1 MNIVETNCNNQTYYI
16 TINRPKQLNAL
27 NKQVIIEL
35 NNEIKQAILQKD
47 IKCIVIKGSG
57 KKAFVAGADIKE
69 FSHFNKK
76 EGEKLSREGQENL
89 FDLIANSPKPIIAV
103 INGYALGGGLEL
115 AMACHIRI
123 ALNTAKMGLP
133 ETSLGLIPGYG
144 GTQRL
149 AELVG
154 KGRAIEMIVT
164 AKMISSEQAYEW
176 GLVNHVCE
184 EKTLDSTVSKLI
196 TKINNNS
203 PSAIARA
210 IKSIN
215 AGFINDVC
223 GYEVEKI
230 EFGECF
236 GTEEFKEGVE
246 AFMEKRKA
254 NF

>member
-35 NNEIKQAILQKD
+35 NNEIKKAILQKD

-164 AKMISSEQAYEW
+164 AQMISSEQAYEW

-184 EKTLDSTVSKLI
+184 EKKLESTVSKLI
-196 TKINNNS
+196 TKISNNS

-236 GTEEFKEGVE
+236 GTDEFKEGVE